1 MKPFNRKHCPVRIKS
16 FLDLPSELKLIQ
28 TKPNKTKFMNFFPVG
43 SLESEVKFIQRL
55 EAKKRQPKG
64 IKKKKKNALFFSSL
78 FRFLANQTRSRG
90 NLTKIN

>member
-16 FLDLPSELKLIQ
+16 FLDLPSELELIK

-55 EAKKRQPKG
+55 EAKKRQPKR
-64 IKKKKKNALFFSSL
+64 IKKKKKKNPLFFLL
-78 FRFLANQTRSRG
+78 FGSISRQP
-90 NLTKIN
+90 NKK